1 MSLDLGPHPDA
12 DGYGEAL
19 ELDRNDPLAGFRDRF
34 VIDDPEIVY
43 LDGNSLGRLPRRT
56 PGLVREVVERQW
68 GRGLI
73 RSWND
78 GWWELQLEIGDQLS
92 PLIGASPGTVIISDS
107 TSVNLHKLATAAVEG
122 APGRSKI
129 VTDDLN
135 FPSDVYVL
143 AGIAETL
150 GLELEVVST
159 GDNATAEQSV
169 IAAIDEDTALVS
181 LSHTAFKSGFTY
193 DMTAVTSA
201 THASGAR
208 VLWDLSHSVGAFP
221 VDLESAGADL
231 AVGCTYKYLNGGPGS
246 PAFLFVRQDLQE
258 ELNNP
263 IPAWWAHARPF
274 DFDLDFEP
282 ASGIRRFH
290 TGTTP
295 ILSLAPVA
303 AGIADV
309 ADAGID
315 AIREKSIGLGEYLLR
330 QWREHLVPLGF
341 GLGSPL
347 DPERRGSHVALT
359 HDEAWPIARAMIELG
374 KVIPDFRAPDSLR
387 LGLAPLYVSYLD
399 VHTAVQRMKE
409 IVSTG
414 AHTRYEGATSAV
426 T

>member
-12 DGYGEAL
+12 DGFGEAL
-19 ELDRNDPLAGFRDRF
+19 ELDRIDPLAGFRDRF
-34 VIDDPEIVY
+34 VIDDPEVVY

-56 PGLVREVVERQW
+56 PDLVREVVEGQW

-73 RSWND
+73 RSWNE
-78 GWWELQLEIGDQLS
+78 GWWELQLEIGELLS

-107 TSVNLHKLATAAVEG
+107 TSVNLYKLAAAAVRG
-122 APGRSKI
+122 APRGSKI
-129 VTDDLN
+129 VTEDLN

-143 AGIAETL
+143 AGIADTHGL
-150 GLELEVVST
+150 GLEVVST
-159 GDNATAEQSV
+159 GDHATAEQSV
-169 IAAIDEDTALVS
+169 IAAIDDDTALVS
-181 LSHTAFKSGFTY
+181 LSHTTFKSGFTY
-193 DMTAVTSA
+193 DMAAVTSA
-201 THASGAR
+201 AHASGAI
-208 VLWDLSHSVGAFP
+208 VLWDLSHSAGVLP

-258 ELNNP
+258 DLSNP
-263 IPAWWAHARPF
+263 IPAWWAHSRPF
-274 DFDLDFEP
+274 DFDLEFEP
-282 ASGIRRFH
+282 GSGIRRFH
-290 TGTTP
+290 PGTMP
-295 ILSLAPVA
+295 IVSLAPVA

-315 AIREKSIGLGEYLLR
+315 AIREKSIGLGEYLIR

-347 DPERRGSHVALT
+347 DPGRRGSHVSLT
-359 HDEAWPIARAMIELG
+359 HDEAWPIARAMIEIG

-399 VHTAVQRMKE
+399 VHTAMQRMKE
-409 IVSTG
+409 IVSSG
-414 AHTRYEGATSAV
+414 AHTGFEGAPSVV